1 MEFLESKRRAHAV
14 ARALEAHVPFE
25 SPAACLAAADAIV
38 ADSPQLFAPVAGA
51 SFATPP
57 EFAPTLSFH
66 ALRKSRTTLQ
76 DFSKF
81 YFPLRGLVQSDFF
94 RWLPLLVFVEASI
107 YALDGANEELAA
119 RGVVDGG
126 GESAVEAALRG
137 VLKTQ
142 GVLDARVQAELANGA
157 RYWELERRLCA
168 AMAAGDKVTV
178 EEVHE
183 CSELKS
189 FDYRLLDALLA
200 QLAARDREAGA
211 APAADDA
218 DEEAASSRPMVPR
231 Q

>member
-14 ARALEAHVPFE
+14 ARALEAHCAFE

-51 SFATPP
+51 SSTTPP

-81 YFPLRGLVQSDFF
+81 YFPLRGLAQSDFF

-119 RGVVDGG
+119 RGAEVCATSLPV
-126 GESAVEAALRG
+126 LR
-137 VLKTQ
+137 
-142 GVLDARVQAELANGA
+142 AEL
-157 RYWELERRLCA
+157 RR
-168 AMAAGDKVTV
+168 
-178 EEVHE
+178 VH
-183 CSELKS
+183 
-189 FDYRLLDALLA
+189 LDR
-200 QLAARDREAGA
+200 QLA
-211 APAADDA
+211 
-218 DEEAASSRPMVPR
+218 PR
-231 Q
+231 NSFF